1 MTTSSTSP
9 ASGAAHGTIGAVLRN
24 RNFVLLWS
32 GMMVSNTGSW
42 MQTVILT
49 AYIDQR
55 TESGLW
61 VGLFTFALL
70 GPVLLLSV
78 VGGVMADRFPRK
90 AWLAGMQS
98 LQLVMTVVIAALV
111 SRDAGL
117 VWILLA
123 QLVAG
128 VGNALNN
135 PAMQGVLPNMVDP
148 RDIGGVVSLNSVGI
162 NGSRVVG
169 PVIAAVLMA
178 RGVSTSQV
186 LLINAATF
194 LAVIAAILAAAF
206 PPREQ
211 ATQSRG
217 WANVTHG
224 IRLAAR
230 RSVLGR
236 LLGGMAIF
244 SFFCLPWVGLFAP
257 ITRLNLHLDSRT
269 ATYKWLYATW
279 GLGALV
285 GALALGTVLAHVDK
299 ARLIRPLLIGFAVT
313 VCVFGLLRSV
323 TLAFPVAFVLGWF
336 YFAMATS
343 KLTVIQHNLRSNE
356 RARVMALWF
365 MGFGGTVAIGNLAFG
380 PVIDAIG
387 PRPVM
392 LMGGAVALGL
402 SWWCDV
408 PNRRLRLL
416 ADDDPPSGAVHQR
429 LGDPLQPGDAAAL
442 DQDGVAAG
450 D

>member
-1 MTTSSTSP
+1 MSVTTNTP
-9 ASGAAHGTIGAVLRN
+9 VQGPAHGTIAAVLAN

-32 GMMVSNTGSW
+32 GMMISNTGSW
-42 MQTVILT
+42 MQTVILP

-78 VGGVMADRFPRK
+78 PGGVLADRFPSK
-90 AWLAGMQS
+90 PWLVSMQ
-98 LQLVMTVVIAALV
+98 LVQMVMTVVIAV
-111 SRDAGL
+111 MISRHAGL
-117 VWILLA
+117 LWILGA
-123 QLVAG
+123 QLLAG

-162 NGSRVVG
+162 NGSRVIG
-169 PVIAAVLMA
+169 PIIAAVLMA
-178 RGVSTSQV
+178 RGVTTSEV
-186 LLINAATF
+186 LLANAASF
-194 LAVIAAILAAAF
+194 LVVIAAIVLARF
-206 PPREQ
+206 PPHER
-211 ATQSRG
+211 ATESRG

-224 IRLAAR
+224 LRLAVE

-236 LLGGMAIF
+236 LLAGMAIF
-244 SFFCLPWVGLFAP
+244 SFFCLPWVGLFAT
-257 ITRLNLHLDSRT
+257 ITRLSLRLDSST

-279 GLGALV
+279 GFGALC
-285 GALALGTVLAHVDK
+285 GALTLGTVLSQVDK
-299 ARLIRPLLIGFAVT
+299 ARLIRPTLIGFAASLGA
-313 VCVFGLLRSV
+313 FGLLRSV
-323 TLAFPVAFVLGWF
+323 VPAFPVAFVLGWF
-336 YFAMATS
+336 YFAMATA
-343 KLTVIQHNLRSNE
+343 KLTVIQHNLHSFE

-365 MGFGGTVAIGNLAFG
+365 MAFGGMVAIGNLAFG
-380 PVIDAIG
+380 PVVDALG
-387 PRPVM
+387 TRAVM
-392 LMGGAVALGL
+392 LMGVAVALWL

-408 PNRRLRLL
+408 PHRNVRFL
-416 ADDDPPSGAVHQR
+416 ADEAPASGSVHQPV
-429 LGDPLQPGDAAAL
+429 GDTFEARHPAAL